1 MKLVIDAN
9 VVISALIAD
18 SKTRELIVTLE
29 PDLLTPA
36 FVYEEVENY
45 EDLIVEKSGMEPD
58 RVAQFIDLLF
68 QYIEV
73 VPADDRDPDR
83 PLCPGSTCPPRELLP
98 ESSARAPDSARYEAL
113 RWKAGVDYSSN
124 NAILCFLEKTP
135 IELPHRG
142 TKMAIEC
149 RLSDVHGVSN
159 FGGSPVP
166 RFFEVAAEECCLEHF
181 ALPVREVQRLH
192 ELECGLV

>member
-36 FVYEEVENY
+36 FVHEEVKNY
-45 EDLIVEKSGMEPD
+45 EGLIAEKSGMKPD

-73 VPADDRDPDR
+73 VPAEDFYQAIERADDAIGDRDPDDV
-83 PLCPGSTCPPRELLP
+83 LYLACAITNDAAVWSDDSDFQEQDLVETYST
-98 ESSARAPDSARYEAL
+98 
-113 RWKAGVDYSSN
+113 
-124 NAILCFLEKTP
+124 
-135 IELPHRG
+135 
-142 TKMAIEC
+142 
-149 RLSDVHGVSN
+149 SDVIDS
-159 FGGSPVP
+159 
-166 RFFEVAAEECCLEHF
+166 FETV
-181 ALPVREVQRLH
+181 
-192 ELECGLV
+192 

>member
-18 SKTRELIVTLE
+18 SKTRELVVTLE

-36 FVYEEVENY
+36 FVYDEIENY

-73 VPADDRDPDR
+73 VPADDFYPAIENADEAIGDTDPDDVLYLACALAR
-83 PLCPGSTCPPRELLP
+83 DAAIWSDDSDFDEQDLAETYST
-98 ESSARAPDSARYEAL
+98 
-113 RWKAGVDYSSN
+113 
-124 NAILCFLEKTP
+124 
-135 IELPHRG
+135 
-142 TKMAIEC
+142 
-149 RLSDVHGVSN
+149 SDVIDS
-159 FGGSPVP
+159 FDT
-166 RFFEVAAEECCLEHF
+166 R
-181 ALPVREVQRLH
+181 
-192 ELECGLV
+192 